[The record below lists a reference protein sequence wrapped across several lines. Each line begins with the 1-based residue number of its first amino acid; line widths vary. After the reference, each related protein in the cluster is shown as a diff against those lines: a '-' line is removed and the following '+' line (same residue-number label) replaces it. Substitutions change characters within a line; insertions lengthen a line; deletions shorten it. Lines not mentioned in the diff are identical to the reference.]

1 MVSTVFLLVLT
12 FGCITVMSQST
23 VDENEDEALS
33 PSQPQ
38 LQQQVV
44 EMMLEVNQMKRK
56 LDSLQQKQI
65 NKFDQ
70 LQQQVNQSSIFVC
83 HSIINKIQ

>member
-44 EMMLEVNQMKRK
+44 EMMMDVNQMKQK
-56 LDSLQQKQI
+56 LDTLQQKQI

-70 LQQQVNQSSIFVC
+70 LQRQVNK
-83 HSIINKIQ
+83 NTIQQEQFI

>member
-1 MVSTVFLLVLT
+1 
-12 FGCITVMSQST
+12 MSQST
-23 VDENEDEALS
+23 VDETEDEASS

-44 EMMLEVNQMKRK
+44 EMMMDVNQMKQK
-56 LDSLQQKQI
+56 LDTLQQKQI

-70 LQQQVNQSSIFVC
+70 LQRQVNKNTIQQEQFIWLT
-83 HSIINKIQ
+83 IIGNNCSL

>member
-23 VDENEDEALS
+23 VDETEDEASS

-44 EMMLEVNQMKRK
+44 EMMMDVNQMKQK
-56 LDSLQQKQI
+56 LDTLQQKQI

-70 LQQQVNQSSIFVC
+70 LQRQVNK
-83 HSIINKIQ
+83 NTIQQEQFI

>member
-1 MVSTVFLLVLT
+1 
-12 FGCITVMSQST
+12 MSQST
-23 VDENEDEALS
+23 VDETEDEASS

-44 EMMLEVNQMKRK
+44 EMMMDVNQMKQK

-70 LQQQVNQSSIFVC
+70 LQRQVNKNTIQQEQFIWLT
-83 HSIINKIQ
+83 IIGDNCSL